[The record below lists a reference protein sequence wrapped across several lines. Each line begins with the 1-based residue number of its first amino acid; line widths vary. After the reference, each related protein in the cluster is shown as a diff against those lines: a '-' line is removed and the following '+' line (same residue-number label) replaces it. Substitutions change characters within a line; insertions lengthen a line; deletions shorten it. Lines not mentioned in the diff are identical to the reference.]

1 MSRWRI
7 HYRLWIMVPKDEE
20 RVLKTFTISALLE
33 DRHLDSYRLD
43 YSTAKDSTTSDWE
56 QIYMETG
63 LYPLKD
69 EAKLETVKINE
80 DWEVPV
86 KDGKVWIRLVATD
99 IADST
104 KSQDIQVE
112 IPTAVVTRKGGTISP
127 DD

>member
-1 MSRWRI
+1 
-7 HYRLWIMVPKDEE
+7 MVPKDKE

-33 DRHLDSYRLD
+33 DRYLDSYRLD

-86 KDGKVWIRLVATD
+86 KDGKVWIRLLATD

-104 KSQDIQVE
+104 KSQNIQVE
-112 IPTAVVTRKGGTISP
+112 IPTAVVTRKGGTNSP